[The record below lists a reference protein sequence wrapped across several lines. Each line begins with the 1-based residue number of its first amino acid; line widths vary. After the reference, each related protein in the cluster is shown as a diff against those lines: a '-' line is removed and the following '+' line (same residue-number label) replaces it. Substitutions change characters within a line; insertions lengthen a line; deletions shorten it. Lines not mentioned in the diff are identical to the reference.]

1 MNIFIMD
8 TRIVNIKE
16 YESLK
21 ELNNFFFDKDKK
33 IFIGSKIIKSKLL
46 KFLNISEKDVKLKK
60 NKFGKPYYLKNNS
73 EIINFNISHDGNIV
87 VLFYNNNLPVG
98 IDIIYNKRKQVK
110 DFLNSTNVFSYN
122 EINLIRNNN
131 SLFYNIWAFKE
142 SYLKYIGC
150 GLNNKLP
157 EICYS
162 KIIKNNNNYIITD
175 CNITIINKFNFS
187 NKNFLEVIYKKDY
200 IISICFDKQ
209 KINEIIFKVI

>member
-8 TRIVNIKE
+8 TRIINIKE

-21 ELNNFFFDKDKK
+21 ELDNFLFDKDKK

-73 EIINFNISHDGNIV
+73 EIINFNISHDGSIV

-110 DFLNSTNVFSYN
+110 DFLNSTIVFSYN

-162 KIIKNNNNYIITD
+162 KIIKNNNNYIIT
-175 CNITIINKFNFS
+175 
-187 NKNFLEVIYKKDY
+187 
-200 IISICFDKQ
+200 ICFDKQ

>member
-8 TRIVNIKE
+8 TRIINIKE

-21 ELNNFFFDKDKK
+21 ELDKFLFDKDKK

-110 DFLNSTNVFSYN
+110 DFFK
-122 EINLIRNNN
+122 
-131 SLFYNIWAFKE
+131 FYYCF
-142 SYLKYIGC
+142 
-150 GLNNKLP
+150 
-157 EICYS
+157 
-162 KIIKNNNNYIITD
+162 
-175 CNITIINKFNFS
+175 
-187 NKNFLEVIYKKDY
+187 FL
-200 IISICFDKQ
+200 
-209 KINEIIFKVI
+209 